1 MQEWKERLLSQS
13 GKEVMIKAVIQSIPT
28 YSMNVF
34 CLPLGLIKDIKAM
47 IRKFWWENQDNT
59 RKMQWVKWRMLCSS
73 KSLGGMG
80 FRDLQQFN
88 DALLGKQVW
97 RLVHEEDTLLCRVFK
112 PKYFPSGCI
121 LDDDINPRSS
131 FAWKSIMQARDV
143 ICKGARWRVGD
154 GSSIDIWKHRW
165 LDSSGGGKILS
176 PRMDSSL
183 AVVKDLFITGTKM
196 WNSDLLDQMLKSMPV
211 SLHTDRDALIW
222 PWTLDGVY
230 SVKSA
235 YRILANESLLSQAG
249 SSNPEAS
256 KPLWNGIW
264 RLKVPNKVKHFLWRA
279 SNESLPTKFNLYARH
294 ILPDNNCGL
303 CEEFPEDVI
312 HCLWLCD
319 HVKSIW
325 LSDQTL
331 LYPRTRKF
339 RCFGDLVSFV
349 LSKLS
354 SGTTAWTR
362 RNRLRERQPVWDVSE
377 TMKRARE
384 LLQEFNDVQDIPTR
398 SVIPQVETRW

>member
-196 WNSDLLDQMLKSMPV
+196 WNSDLLDQMLKSMSV